1 MVGCGCLGS
10 GNSYYLV
17 VFVGVKEQIIY
28 GLSSVT
34 FAIANPIRSTSP
46 TPTRDYK
53 KIEESMSAG
62 DLHNAWPRKVPIPK
76 QYLCPLTKLLME
88 HPVIDREGN
97 SYEKD
102 AM

>member
-1 MVGCGCLGS
+1 MIAEFFYD
-10 GNSYYLV
+10 SYV
-17 VFVGVKEQIIY
+17 S
-28 GLSSVT
+28 LSIAESLRTSV
-34 FAIANPIRSTSP
+34 
-46 TPTRDYK
+46 
-53 KIEESMSAG
+53 
-62 DLHNAWPRKVPIPK
+62 NAWPRKVPIPK

>member
-1 MVGCGCLGS
+1 
-10 GNSYYLV
+10 
-17 VFVGVKEQIIY
+17 
-28 GLSSVT
+28 
-34 FAIANPIRSTSP
+34 
-46 TPTRDYK
+46 
-53 KIEESMSAG
+53 MSAG

-88 HPVIDREGN
+88 NPVIDREGN